1 MTFACPTC
9 LLTVG
14 RCRRSF
20 AVKSR
25 YATRETPPVD
35 ELIPLIVGFLLTTV
49 LGGVLGTFLQQRA
62 WKHQNEARLSE
73 EEFRRADA
81 IAEAISQLLDKR
93 LYRMLRLFYALR
105 RLSRDE
111 GSLEIVEQ
119 RLGDYNAV
127 LYEWNDRINL
137 NLALIGTYFGESAR
151 AWLDDNIYE
160 TFQRVGSAIEDQ
172 YRAAIRHE
180 QIEIPDALETELLA
194 LNDQLYRLGVFTS
207 TQLRAGCVGR
217 RAPDPIGRVDSP
229 SDVTGT
235 GVTLVDIRRA
245 TKGA

>member
-1 MTFACPTC
+1 V
-9 LLTVG
+9 TVD
-14 RCRRSF
+14 RVALPAYRRR
-20 AVKSR
+20 KEP
-25 YATRETPPVD
+25 YWIREPSVD

-62 WKHQNEARLSE
+62 WKHQNEARLTE

-81 IAEAISQLLDKR
+81 ISESISQLLDKR

-111 GSLEIVEQ
+111 GSLDIVQQ
-119 RLGDYNAV
+119 RLADYNDV

-151 AWLDDNIYE
+151 AWLDHNIYE
-160 TFQRVGSAIEDQ
+160 TFQRVGSTLEDE
-172 YRAAIRHE
+172 YRAAVRQE
-180 QIEIPDALETELLA
+180 RIEIPQALETELLA
-194 LNDQLYRLGVFTS
+194 LNDQLYRLGVFMS

-217 RAPDPIGRVDSP
+217 RAPDPIARFDSP
-229 SDVTGT
+229 SEVRGV
-235 GVTLVDIRRA
+235 GVTLVDIRQG
-245 TKGA
+245 TKRT